1 MPLGGAGV
9 QLDLRG
15 EQRLL
20 VAFRRRRL
28 QRVAGAVDAHLR
40 VVDAVER
47 SAAPH
52 GAVRDLACQAAVQ
65 LRVSRGTPTLGV
77 LDRQRLVLVG

>member
-1 MPLGGAGV
+1 MPLRCAGV

-20 VAFRRRRL
+20 VAFRRQRL
-28 QRVAGAVDAHLR
+28 ERVAGAVDAHLH
-40 VVDAVER
+40 VVGAVER
-47 SAAPH
+47 SGAPH
-52 GAVRDLACQAAVQ
+52 GAVGDLGRQAAVQ

-77 LDRQRLVLVG
+77 LDR